1 MPYKDQDKR
10 RAYAREYKRTRSVG
24 GLTPGKTLLP
34 ESFKLQTAQDI
45 LALLAEQVEAVK
57 NAEEAGT
64 LERARCIGYLAG
76 ISLKAVETA
85 GLEARIDA
93 LEQRINQKERRIS

>member
-1 MPYKDQDKR
+1 MPYKDADKR
-10 RAYAREYKRTRSVG
+10 RTYSREYKRFRKAG
-24 GLTPGKTLLP
+24 GLTPGQTLLP
-34 ESFKLQTAQDI
+34 IPFKLKTAQDI

-64 LERARCIGYLAG
+64 LEKARCIGYLAG
-76 ISLKAVETA
+76 ISLKAVEVA

-93 LEQRINQKERRIS
+93 LEQRINQKDRRVS

>member
-1 MPYKDQDKR
+1 VPYKDKDKR
-10 RAYAREYKRTRSVG
+10 RIYSREYKRFRKAG
-24 GLTPGKTLLP
+24 GLTPGQTLLP
-34 ESFKLQTAQDI
+34 VPFKLKTAQDI
-45 LALLAEQVEAVK
+45 LALLSEQVEAVK

-64 LERARCIGYLAG
+64 LEKARCIGYLAG

-93 LEQRINQKERRIS
+93 LEQRINQKERRAG